1 MTGLILMNQAIIA
14 LEKEMQAGT
23 EAERSYLADYLENIY
38 GLKEE
43 V

>member
-1 MTGLILMNQAIIA
+1 MNHQEIRT